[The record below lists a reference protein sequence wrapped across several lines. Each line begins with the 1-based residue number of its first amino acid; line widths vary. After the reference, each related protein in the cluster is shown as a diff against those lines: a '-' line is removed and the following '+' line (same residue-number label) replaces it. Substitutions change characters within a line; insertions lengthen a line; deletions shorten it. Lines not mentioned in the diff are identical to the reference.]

1 MKTSEIHT
9 HILKK
14 LYKMTSIL
22 LFILGITISVRL
34 EMTCWNFSRIYTL
47 THYPDEIIVGVVVF
61 IGGFYFMHKV
71 RHYDE
76 DKEGD

>member
-14 LYKMTSIL
+14 LYKMTSAV
-22 LFILGITISVRL
+22 LFILGIVITVRL
-34 EMTCWNFSRIYTL
+34 EAMCWNLPRIYAF
-47 THYPDEIIVGVVVF
+47 THYPDEIIVGVIAI
-61 IGGFYFMHKV
+61 IGGFYFAYKV

>member
-14 LYKMTSIL
+14 LYKMTSAL
-22 LFILGITISVRL
+22 LFILGIVITVRL
-34 EMTCWNFSRIYTL
+34 EATCWNLPRIYAL
-47 THYPDEIIVGVVVF
+47 THYPDEIIVGVIAI
-61 IGGFYFMHKV
+61 IGGFYFAYKV